1 MDRKYIKAMN
11 YADGDMVNCL
21 GQRWVIERD
30 KDDPDVWWASNS
42 DGEEI
47 EFFPGTEDWHDKLGD
62 RPKTALADAIEEA
75 NDNESHIKQKLGLY

>member
-1 MDRKYIKAMN
+1 MEIKMN

-47 EFFPGTEDWHDKLGD
+47 EFQPGTEDWHDKLGG
-62 RPKTALADAIEEA
+62 KF
-75 NDNESHIKQKLGLY
+75 

>member
-1 MDRKYIKAMN
+1 MN
-11 YADGDMVNCL
+11 YADGDMVNCI

-47 EFFPGTEDWHDKLGD
+47 EFFPGTEDWHDKLGG
-62 RPKTALADAIEEA
+62 KF
-75 NDNESHIKQKLGLY
+75 